1 MGHIARFIMT
11 KGHDLQECYQVEHL
25 IKRHRAD
32 YDKRDKEK
40 GQNAAGSKGR
50 GGEVNRPDK
59 PFRNQGKPARGR
71 EKEACDDE
79 SDGGDEEETSE
90 QEFQKATD
98 ALCVDGGVSLHTSHR
113 QLKRWAR
120 EVNVVEP
127 APEVRKPLK

>member
-1 MGHIARFIMT
+1 MN
-11 KGHDLQECYQVEHL
+11 VEKL
-25 IKRHRAD
+25 VKRLRAG
-32 YDKRDKEK
+32 YEKRDKEK
-40 GQNAAGSKGR
+40 GQNVAGSKGR
-50 GGEVNRPDK
+50 GGEVNRPSK

-98 ALCVDGGVSLHTSHR
+98 ALCIDGGASLHTSHC

-127 APEVRKPLK
+127 ALEARKPNKWSRTPCCLPTCRTY